1 MTNVELKFFESAT
14 HFFTR
19 RKKTDWTEVR
29 NMAAIATMQGLISSG
44 EIIPGHTEPKVVAKE
59 IVKFA
64 DALVEELQKADK

>member
-1 MTNVELKFFESAT
+1 MTNVELKFFESAI

-19 RKKTDWTEVR
+19 KKAVDWTEVR
-29 NMAAIATMQGLISSG
+29 NMAAIAIMQALISSG
-44 EIIPGHTEPKVVAKE
+44 EIISGPESKVVAKE